1 MKKSVVDVVHV
12 NMEDRT
18 KSPGLIKKIIQREET
33 LDTLGEELRVL
44 YVAFTRAK
52 EKLIITGTVSDLEKK
67 LADCEIVENRKKEEL
82 SFGSLSKVSN
92 YWDWILPAV
101 MRLKDEI
108 PIRVKY
114 LTVEDIIRED
124 IRKDTRGK
132 LTKNALLHWDVDKV
146 YDESVKEQIE
156 EQFFYEYPYK
166 KSQTM
171 KQKFSV
177 SELKKQAYE
186 EEAEENGEVLYEEEV
201 VPLLPKFLVEE
212 EENLTGALR
221 GTAYHRFL
229 ELLDFTK
236 EYDYAS
242 LKDTIREFCEEEKMD
257 DEMGRSIRIKDILSF
272 LQSEAGKRMSQCARK
287 GRLFKEKPFVL
298 GLPQDEE
305 LVLVQGIIDVYFEEE
320 DGLVVLDYKT
330 DRVREAKELVE
341 KYHAQLDY
349 YAQALEQLTEKKVK
363 QKIIYSFT
371 LQEEI
376 IL

>member
-1 MKKSVVDVVHV
+1 
-12 NMEDRT
+12 
-18 KSPGLIKKIIQREET
+18 
-33 LDTLGEELRVL
+33 
-44 YVAFTRAK
+44 
-52 EKLIITGTVSDLEKK
+52 
-67 LADCEIVENRKKEEL
+67 
-82 SFGSLSKVSN
+82 
-92 YWDWILPAV
+92 
-101 MRLKDEI
+101 
-108 PIRVKY
+108 
-114 LTVEDIIRED
+114 
-124 IRKDTRGK
+124 
-132 LTKNALLHWDVDKV
+132 
-146 YDESVKEQIE
+146 
-156 EQFFYEYPYK
+156 
-166 KSQTM
+166 M

-201 VPLLPKFLVEE
+201 VLLLPKFLVEE

-221 GTAYHRFL
+221 GTAYHRLL

>member
-1 MKKSVVDVVHV
+1 VRD
-12 NMEDRT
+12 
-18 KSPGLIKKIIQREET
+18 
-33 LDTLGEELRVL
+33 
-44 YVAFTRAK
+44 
-52 EKLIITGTVSDLEKK
+52 
-67 LADCEIVENRKKEEL
+67 RKKEEL

-101 MRLKDEI
+101 MRLNDEI
-108 PIRVKY
+108 PIRVNY
-114 LTVEDIIRED
+114 LTVDDIIKEDII
-124 IRKDTRGK
+124 KDTSGK
-132 LTKNALLHWDVDKV
+132 LAKQVLLRWDVDKV
-146 YDESVKEQIE
+146 YDEAVKTQIE
-156 EQFFYEYPYK
+156 QQFFYEYPYK

-177 SELKKQAYE
+177 SELKKLAYE
-186 EEAEENGEVLYEEEV
+186 EEAEENGEVLYEEEI
-201 VPLLPKFLVEE
+201 VPLLPKFLIEE
-212 EENLTGALR
+212 EEGLTGALR

-242 LKDTIREFCEEEKMD
+242 LKEAVSEFCKKKKMD
-257 DEMGRSIRIKDILSF
+257 EEMGRSIRIKDMLSF
-272 LQSEAGKRMSQCARK
+272 LRSTSGKRMKQSALNGK
-287 GRLFKEKPFVL
+287 LFKEQPFVL

-305 LVLVQGIIDVYFEEE
+305 LILVQGIIDVYFEED